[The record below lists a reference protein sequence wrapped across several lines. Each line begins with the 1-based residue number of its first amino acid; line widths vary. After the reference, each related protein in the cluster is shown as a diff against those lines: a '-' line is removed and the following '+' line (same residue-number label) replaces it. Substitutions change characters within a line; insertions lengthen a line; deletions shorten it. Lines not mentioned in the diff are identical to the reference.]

1 MKATSILPF
10 VFLAVGLL
18 LGVVLSKLFDP
29 TPWIESAAVHT
40 KMGSPA
46 EDNQFFKTFLRD
58 QIYPNLPRE
67 GFLISGHGEND
78 IYVGGN
84 ARVEEIAKFGEN
96 YLIIFKANNTFDEIN
111 KRLGPMYALVV
122 YAAIDGTYKNI
133 GTDLGAANFYI
144 GYENANEAKVAV
156 SVGGLDRA
164 FVSFYVHSGG
174 GALVCRLVEVVR
186 EGTEVRFSP
195 HRECPESAG

>member
-1 MKATSILPF
+1 MKAVSIPPF
-10 VFLAVGLL
+10 IFLAVGLL
-18 LGVVLSKLFDP
+18 LGVVLSNLLDL
-29 TPWIESAAVHT
+29 TPWGKNAAGHEKIE
-40 KMGSPA
+40 GLA
-46 EDNQFFKTFLRD
+46 EDNQFFKTFLSD

-144 GYENANEAKVAV
+144 GYVNANESKVAV
-156 SVGGLDRA
+156 SVGGLDRV
-164 FVSFYVHSGG
+164 FVSFYVQSGG
-174 GALVCRLVEVVR
+174 GARVCRQVEVIR
-186 EGTEVRFSP
+186 KGAEVGFSP
-195 HRECPESAG
+195 HVECPESAG

>member
-10 VFLAVGLL
+10 VFLAVGLF

-29 TPWIESAAVHT
+29 TPWIENAAVHT

-144 GYENANEAKVAV
+144 GYVNANESKVAV
-156 SVGGLDRA
+156 SVGGLDRV
-164 FVSFYVHSGG
+164 FVSFYVQSGG
-174 GALVCRLVEVVR
+174 GARVCRQVEVIR
-186 EGTEVRFSP
+186 KGAEVGFSP
-195 HRECPESAG
+195 HVECPESAG